1 MDADHR
7 AVAAQGFP
15 GQFAVEGKQ
24 FGRAPVVPGRAADDV
39 PIPRPDDAGR
49 IEGRTQVLKR
59 PTAIVIHLGGH
70 GCSGLAPP
78 DPMEPQVGG
87 SVDVVEDH
95 RGRMSVTE
103 LKERVERKRYT
114 VDPRLV
120 AEALLRREVERR
132 LLLIRCGVRARASYA
147 DPRLHRS

>member
-1 MDADHR
+1 
-7 AVAAQGFP
+7 
-15 GQFAVEGKQ
+15 
-24 FGRAPVVPGRAADDV
+24 
-39 PIPRPDDAGR
+39 
-49 IEGRTQVLKR
+49 
-59 PTAIVIHLGGH
+59 
-70 GCSGLAPP
+70 
-78 DPMEPQVGG
+78 
-87 SVDVVEDH
+87 
-95 RGRMSVTE
+95 MSVTE